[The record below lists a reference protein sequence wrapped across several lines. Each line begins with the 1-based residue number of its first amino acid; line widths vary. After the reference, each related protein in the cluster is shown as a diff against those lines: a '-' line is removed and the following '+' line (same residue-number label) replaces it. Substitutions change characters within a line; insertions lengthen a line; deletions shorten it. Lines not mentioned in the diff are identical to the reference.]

1 MSRAW
6 SRRGFLGAA
15 LAGLPAAGLFGRSG
29 RVRPDAGPSVPLGIK
44 EHRVLGRTGYRVSDI
59 AFGAG
64 SLTNANVLA
73 AALDRGVNYI
83 DTGEHYE
90 NGNSERAVGE
100 ALKGRDRKS
109 VFITTK
115 LNLIYFKRTSKPEMK
130 ERFLGCLDRL
140 KTDYVDCLMI
150 HMCTLPQV
158 KHEPYHELIRELKA
172 EGKVRFSGLSNH
184 GPENSLAGKMDE
196 PTEVVVEAAAEDGRF
211 DIVLA
216 VYNFLRMEAGERIFK
231 ACGAK
236 NMGVTLMKM
245 DPAVT
250 TVNHRGNL
258 AGLRERYKAAG
269 REWPEALVALEKDV
283 EARAAAAEAFLKKY
297 GLSGP
302 EQTRDAAIKFCLSR
316 PEVHCVC
323 PTMNSFEALDAY
335 AALSGTRF
343 TCEEAGMLRDGRE
356 TFGDITCRIGC
367 GECLSACPRAVP
379 VNSILRYEYY
389 YRAKGSEKSSMAA
402 YAGLG
407 FNNASVC
414 ADCSAPCEQACPF
427 GVPIQGLL
435 LLAHERLSPPA
446 EEGARAVS
454 TRE

>member
-1 MSRAW
+1 MSRPW
-6 SRRGFLGAA
+6 SRRGFLGTV
-15 LAGLPAAGLFGRSG
+15 LSGFPAAGLLGLPRQDRPAGAPAASP
-29 RVRPDAGPSVPLGIK
+29 RVR
-44 EHRVLGRTGYRVSDI
+44 EFRTLGRTGYRVSDI

-73 AALDRGVNYI
+73 AALDRGINYI

-100 ALKGRDRKS
+100 TLKGRDRKS

-115 LNLIYFKRTSKPEMK
+115 LNLIYFKRTSRPEMK
-130 ERFLGCLDRL
+130 ERFLGCLERL
-140 KTDYVDCLMI
+140 GTDYVDCLMI

-184 GPENSLAGKMDE
+184 GPENSLAGRMEE

-216 VYNFLRMEAGERIFK
+216 VYNFLRTEAGERIFK

-269 REWPEALVALEKDV
+269 REWPEPLVKLEKDV
-283 EARAAAAEAFLKKY
+283 EDRAAASEAFLKRY
-297 GLSGP
+297 GLAGP

-323 PTMNSFEALDAY
+323 PTMNSFDALDAY
-335 AALSGTRF
+335 CALSGTRF
-343 TCEEAGMLRDGRE
+343 TYEEARMLEAGKE
-356 TFGDITCRIGC
+356 TFGGLTCRIGC
-367 GECLSACPRAVP
+367 GECLAACPSGVP

-389 YRAKGSEKSSMAA
+389 FRAKGSEKSAMAE
-402 YAGLG
+402 YARLG
-407 FNNASVC
+407 SNNASGCVG
-414 ADCSAPCEQACPF
+414 CSAPCEQACPH
-427 GVPIQGLL
+427 GVPVQGLL
-435 LLAHERLSPPA
+435 LLAHERLALPA
-446 EEGARAVS
+446 GEPY
-454 TRE
+454 